1 MVTVELEVGYCDT
14 RAEDLGW
21 SLDLEPQPAL
31 AARELAGSGFLVELR
46 LLGASH
52 QVVVRAGP
60 PCGPQPGPQSGSEPG
75 QQCGLGRGTNEGSGG
90 GPDLDPDR
98 DPGCSP
104 SCGPHGGPGHEPG
117 QDPSSNPGCDPSGGP
132 ASGSILRPI
141 SGRVPGLDSGPICL
155 ETLACIPDR
164 TYPVPAE
171 TQLALGRWRYTFRSN
186 LRRHGPPD
194 FARLLA
200 GIEREAESGI
210 LGRYPGA
217 PGAVT
222 AIALDCDGPT
232 LRWST
237 WHTYPGQGVIVTT
250 HSTLSDLDRL
260 GQAPADH
267 DIADPPETPDGPDAP
282 ACRTDSDDLADS
294 PET

>member
-60 PCGPQPGPQSGSEPG
+60 D
-75 QQCGLGRGTNEGSGG
+75 R
-90 GPDLDPDR
+90 GPDA
-98 DPGCSP
+98 
-104 SCGPHGGPGHEPG
+104 
-117 QDPSSNPGCDPSGGP
+117 GP
-132 ASGSILRPI
+132 AASPADGPLDGPDASPAHSPVDGPTLTPI

-164 TYPVPAE
+164 TDPVPPE
-171 TQLALGRWRYTFRSN
+171 TRIDLGRWRYTFRSN
-186 LRRHGPPD
+186 LRRHGPAD

-250 HSTLSDLDRL
+250 HSTLSDLLRL
-260 GQAPADH
+260 AEESDEPADR
-267 DIADPPETPDGPDAP
+267 AE
-282 ACRTDSDDLADS
+282 
-294 PET
+294 E